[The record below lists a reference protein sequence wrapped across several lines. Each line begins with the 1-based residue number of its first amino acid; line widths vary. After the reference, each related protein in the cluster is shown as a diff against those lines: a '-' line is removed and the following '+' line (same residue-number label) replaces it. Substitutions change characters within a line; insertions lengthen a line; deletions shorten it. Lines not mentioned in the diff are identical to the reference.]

1 MSRPRR
7 EPLVPII
14 ELQPCAELPAEIDAL
29 MERLAE
35 ALAERALAEARPER
49 EAAPTRASEPAPA
62 AAVPRSTT
70 ASALRAEVDLDAWW
84 ARQGKRGAA

>member
-14 ELQPCAELPAEIDAL
+14 ELQPSAELPAEIDAL

-49 EAAPTRASEPAPA
+49 EAAPIGASEAAPA
-62 AAVPRSTT
+62 AAGPRSTT